1 MDFEF
6 LPGLAALAGI
16 IPLTIVYLLK
26 PRPKQFILPTLMF
39 VQRIGQNVLDARRKL
54 SNRINDPL
62 FFLQLLTL
70 IFIAFALAGPMMDDL
85 AGDSRKVI
93 FIIDSSASMTAPGR
107 IEAAREIAINNLGR
121 KNTIIAAE
129 SIPVI
134 LAESLDAANAKET
147 LNSMEARNTGADIPK
162 ALLTVIGDKESES
175 GKVVVISDFENWE
188 GKAPET
194 YINIA
199 NSKNIELEFKQVGEK
214 IPNYAIIA
222 GHLTDR
228 NDGTYEYTCT
238 VKNFNDKSIKLDV
251 RMESKSELFSTQK
264 VRNSVSLGKYG
275 TQQITFSNIRQGT
288 STVEILNKDA
298 VPCDNTAYI
307 SIPEITPKQILV
319 LTDQDPAVN
328 RSALLTAVSLM
339 PNTVVD
345 VHYKLL
351 EGLPADYTRYDTI
364 IVNSKYGP
372 LSSKTARKIAD
383 YAKSGKDLIVI
394 GNGCLYNCSE
404 MRGLYPV
411 LPVSIKSFEGKGSYT
426 IEAAGSGKNI
436 FEDIAFEEVYVRKF
450 LATAPKEDAV
460 VLAELEGSGKGA
472 GPMVSTWN
480 IYNGTTAYVGFS
492 DATDNEPWN
501 NFHTMP
507 TYPVFWAKL
516 LKYMWGIGDI
526 SETNVRTGRYQPL
539 EHNAR
544 IRTPTE
550 TITSNFVYYDE
561 CGLYKLDQKTIAANL
576 YDPLESN
583 TYTNNRLHLEPDK
596 EDLKQEIRIKS
607 PYKPRKYL
615 IYALLLLLVIENIIL
630 FRRRI
635 I

>member
-93 FIIDSSASMTAPGR
+93 FIIDSSASMTAAGR
-107 IEAAREIAINNLGR
+107 IETAREIAINNLGR

-307 SIPEITPKQILV
+307 SIPEIIPKQILV

-372 LSSKTARKIAD
+372 LSSKSARKIAD

-411 LPVSIKSFEGKGSYT
+411 LPVNIKSFEGEGSYT

-460 VLAELEGSGKGA
+460 VLAELKGSGKGA

-526 SETNVRTGRYQPL
+526 NEINVRTGRYQPL